1 MSKEASPTK
10 PAVRARSRSKSET
23 RRSVAGTSKPI
34 IEEDEKSIKQM
45 ENNFNHRWGLSC
57 HWMTLRVLLTMLG
70 GTKGKIKINV

>member
-45 ENNFNHRWGLSC
+45 ENNFNHRWGLVMS
-57 HWMTLRVLLTMLG
+57 LDDIKSLIKNV
-70 GTKGKIKINV
+70 KGHQR

>member
-45 ENNFNHRWGLSC
+45 ENHFNHRWGLVMS
-57 HWMTLRVLLTMLG
+57 LDDIKSLIKNV
-70 GTKGKIKINV
+70 KGHQR